1 MIKIS
6 PSILAGN
13 FAYLADEVKKVES
26 AGAEY
31 LHLDVMDGV
40 FVPNISFGMGTIAAV
55 REHSNAIFDVH
66 LMITE
71 PARYINDFKNSGA
84 DIITIHQES
93 CMNPLDTVKMIKSLG
108 LKAGITI
115 KPNTHPQVL
124 NPFVDYVDMILIMTV
139 EPGFGGQ
146 SFMPHTLNSVRYAA
160 DIIRKSGREIDL
172 EVDGGITTENVHEP
186 IRAGANVIV
195 AGSAIFKA
203 ADPNMII
210 RKFKENAII

>member
-6 PSILAGN
+6 PSILACN
-13 FAYLADEVKKVES
+13 FAYLADEVKKVELAS
-26 AGAEY
+26 AEY

-40 FVPNISFGMGTIAAV
+40 FVPNISFGMGTIAAI
-55 REHSNAIFDVH
+55 REHSNAVFDVH

-71 PARYINDFKNSGA
+71 PARYINDFKNAGA

-93 CMNPLDTVKMIKSLG
+93 CINPLDTVKMIKSLG

-115 KPNTHPQVL
+115 KPNTRPRVL
-124 NPFVDYVDMILIMTV
+124 DLFIDYVDMILIMTV

-146 SFMPHTLNSVRYAA
+146 SFMPHTLDSIRYAA

-172 EVDGGITTENVHEP
+172 EVDGGITAENVHEP
-186 IRAGANVIV
+186 VRAGANVIV
-195 AGSAIFKA
+195 AGNAIFKA
-203 ADPNMII
+203 PDTNMII
-210 RKFKENAII
+210 QKFRENAKI